1 MVYLLCV
8 LDVDAPAEEDGE
20 DGAELV
26 HRGSYPACP

>member
-1 MVYLLCV
+1 MCSCV
-8 LDVDAPAEEDGE
+8 DVDAPAEEDGE